1 MTTAE
6 FEEEIQDCSTP
17 ILVDVMAVWCGPC
30 QLMAPQLEEVAKK
43 FDGRVRFL
51 KVDSDEE
58 EEVAS
63 TLQIR
68 GLPTILLI
76 NDMSI
81 IMRAEGALMADELE
95 QLVRRRGVGARA
107 EALGVRRLRKRQR
120 GGCPKARGVC
130 CLLARRADV
139 LCAHSCA
146 QIEHHAFGGP
156 APVISDMDQAQV

>member
-1 MTTAE
+1 MSLRVTSLLCFLAHAAAFSCGAGPLAPAMRVPLTTRSVTMGLVRQVTTAE

-30 QLMAPQLEEVAKK
+30 QLMAPQLEEVAKRLEGK
-43 FDGRVRFL
+43 CRVL

-58 EEVAS
+58 PDVAN

-95 QLVRRRGVGARA
+95 QLV
-107 EALGVRRLRKRQR
+107 
-120 GGCPKARGVC
+120 
-130 CLLARRADV
+130 
-139 LCAHSCA
+139 
-146 QIEHHAFGGP
+146 EHHAFGGP
-156 APVISDMDQAQV
+156 APVIADQIESS

>member
-1 MTTAE
+1 MTTEE

-30 QLMAPQLEEVAKK
+30 QLMAPQLEEVASKMQ
-43 FDGRVRFL
+43 GRVRFL
-51 KVDSDEE
+51 KVDSDVETD
-58 EEVAS
+58 VAS

-95 QLVRRRGVGARA
+95 QLVRQSKG
-107 EALGVRRLRKRQR
+107 
-120 GGCPKARGVC
+120 
-130 CLLARRADV
+130 
-139 LCAHSCA
+139 
-146 QIEHHAFGGP
+146 
-156 APVISDMDQAQV
+156 

>member
-1 MTTAE
+1 MGLVRQVTTAE

-30 QLMAPQLEEVAKK
+30 QLMAPQLEEVAKRLEGK
-43 FDGRVRFL
+43 CRVL

-58 EEVAS
+58 PDVAN

-95 QLVRRRGVGARA
+95 QLV
-107 EALGVRRLRKRQR
+107 
-120 GGCPKARGVC
+120 
-130 CLLARRADV
+130 
-139 LCAHSCA
+139 
-146 QIEHHAFGGP
+146 EHHAFGGP
-156 APVISDMDQAQV
+156 APVIADQIESS